1 MLKIYAIIKADD
13 KPTTPMY
20 RQIRSDVVIFL
31 INNSRLTLLVAERK
45 IR

>member
-20 RQIRSDVVIFL
+20 RQIRSDVVIFFEIPL
-31 INNSRLTLLVAERK
+31 AK
-45 IR
+45 G